1 MANFLVWVVW
11 IVAAFACVASA
22 LAVVTF
28 RNPFFSALALI
39 GNLGSLA
46 VLYLLLSAE
55 FVAAAQVLV
64 YAGAV
69 MVMFLFVIAYLG
81 GKADAPWTGQLPVQT
96 IAAIVASGAL
106 LVEIVVVIAGQADG
120 HLSKAADITDAFG
133 SPSQIGQLFLTDQL
147 LAFELIS
154 VVLLVAAVG
163 GVILGGHSREG
174 SSAEGDDARA

>member
-1 MANFLVWVVW
+1 MQ
-11 IVAAFACVASA
+11 IVLFYVAGAAAIGSA
-22 LAVVTF
+22 IAVVVQ
-28 RNPFFSALALI
+28 RNPFLAALSLI
-39 GNLGSLA
+39 LNLASLA
-46 VLYLLLSAE
+46 ALYLVLQGD
-55 FVAAAQVLV
+55 FVAVAQLLV

-96 IAAIVASGAL
+96 IAAIIASGAL
-106 LVEIVVVIAGQADG
+106 LVEIVIVIAGQADG

>member
-1 MANFLVWVVW
+1 
-11 IVAAFACVASA
+11 
-22 LAVVTF
+22 
-28 RNPFFSALALI
+28 
-39 GNLGSLA
+39 
-46 VLYLLLSAE
+46 
-55 FVAAAQVLV
+55 
-64 YAGAV
+64 
-69 MVMFLFVIAYLG
+69 VIAYLG

-163 GVILGGHSREG
+163 GVILGSHSREG
-174 SSAEGDDARA
+174 SSAKGDDARA